1 VSAQEFLNQRAVN
14 VMVDGHY
21 SLANWYDHH
30 GNRREFA
37 CRTTRVSPFRMLVS
51 VPVVGKVG
59 ERVVSYFGDFGKLD
73 GWIADTVAG
82 GFLIDLET
90 DREQPEKLARKLTWL
105 EKKQKDPSVIE
116 ARNNGRIIP
125 KTLHST
131 VIFAD
136 GTYRDCFIIDMSASG
151 AAVSADVRP
160 DLGMPLAIGSC
171 VGRVVRHFREGFAI
185 KFVDAQNEAQLE
197 RLVARPSAPAAE
209 RAAAGRAR
217 PARSADLAGLIRAL
231 RPICGPQAG
240 LSPAARWSDRSSC
253 GFR

>member
-1 VSAQEFLNQRAVN
+1 MELFFVILHKTTSGYLGIRQEPT
-14 VMVDGHY
+14 
-21 SLANWYDHH
+21 
-30 GNRREFA
+30 RRVRRVRPGILEPA
-37 CRTTRVSPFRMLVS
+37 CRI
-51 VPVVGKVG
+51 GKVG
-59 ERVVSYFGDFGKLD
+59 ERIVSYFGDFGKLD

-90 DREQPEKLARKLTWL
+90 DREQREKLARKLTWL

-136 GTYRDCFIIDMSASG
+136 GTCRDCFIIDMSASG
-151 AAVSADVRP
+151 AAVSADVQP

-197 RLVARPSAPAAE
+197 KLVARPIRQLLPRSAPRQVV
-209 RAAAGRAR
+209 RAQRDLLIL
-217 PARSADLAGLIRAL
+217 PA
-231 RPICGPQAG
+231 
-240 LSPAARWSDRSSC
+240 
-253 GFR
+253 

>member
-1 VSAQEFLNQRAVN
+1 MSAQEFQNQRAVN
-14 VMVDGHY
+14 VMVGGRY

-37 CRTTRVSPFRMLVS
+37 CRTSRVSPFRMLVS
-51 VPVVGKVG
+51 VPVIGKVG

-90 DREQPEKLARKLTWL
+90 DKAQREKLARKLTWL
-105 EKKQKDPSVIE
+105 EKKQNDPSLID
-116 ARNNGRIIP
+116 ARENGRIVP
-125 KTLHST
+125 KNPHST

-151 AAVSADVRP
+151 AAVSADVLP

-171 VGRVVRHFREGFAI
+171 VGRVVRHFREGFAV
-185 KFVDAQNEAQLE
+185 KFVDAQNETQLE
-197 RLVARPSAPAAE
+197 KLVARP
-209 RAAAGRAR
+209 
-217 PARSADLAGLIRAL
+217 IRQL
-231 RPICGPQAG
+231 LPQNPTRHVVRHEQDM
-240 LSPAARWSDRSSC
+240 LVLEV
-253 GFR
+253 